1 MCHGNVAWEEGMS
14 PFVICVAE
22 VWCTFSV
29 SLLGGEYVSGIFS
42 QPSAESL
49 STGRYAHSGMKS
61 DLSILTWQAG
71 NNNDDTSMTSSMPRL
86 NRWKVSRLKS
96 TKKHP

>member
-1 MCHGNVAWEEGMS
+1 MS
-14 PFVICVAE
+14 PFVIRVAE
-22 VWCTFSV
+22 GCCTFSV
-29 SLLGGEYVSGIFS
+29 SLMDCEFVSGIFS
-42 QPSAESL
+42 QPSVESM

-71 NNNDDTSMTSSMPRL
+71 SNNDDTSMTSSMPRL

>member
-22 VWCTFSV
+22 GWATFSL
-29 SLLGGEYVSGIFS
+29 SLLACEYASGIFS
-42 QPSAESL
+42 QPSAESM

-61 DLSILTWQAG
+61 DLSILTCQAG

-86 NRWKVSRLKS
+86 NLWNVSRLKS